1 MRLQCPKCS
10 FSTDHAI
17 AMRAHERRKTPCD
30 ASAESDE
37 DAPSPPMRLPTLY
50 SYTPTYNV
58 SAEMPWPDDA
68 GALAAPVDRAD
79 TIYLGGASRTLVFD
93 GSDSVDGLNGN
104 VRVTPDG
111 RLASVFDVI
120 AVFCDTRHPHKAWSN
135 LRAAHPEV
143 SNSVQNIQF
152 PGRGQKPTPTMD
164 RTGICMLVMVLPGR
178 RAAHMR
184 RRFADIVVA
193 YMDGAAG
200 RAPEPPAALPPINDP
215 RDGACERKAHV
226 RKMVL
231 ELLALSGLKPVPTA
245 RFEKETGVYMV
256 VVGAIVPE
264 NATPTVTNS
273 AVLVKYGE
281 TRRSVF
287 RRNEAHD
294 RKFAAVDHP
303 LFVAFE
309 VCAYFQ
315 PNLKSLE
322 IETQFGELLKVYGA
336 HCGDEYR
343 VAGEKSATKE
353 LFCLSHTFTL
363 SRAVD
368 LMDSVVE
375 PYECVASAE
384 LVESY
389 EADKIREHE
398 LRMRQEEVRLET
410 ERQRLEVERQRTEQL
425 RLQLEIMRLQMQQ
438 KS

>member
-68 GALAAPVDRAD
+68 GALAAPADRAD
-79 TIYLGGASRTLVFD
+79 TIYLDGASRTLVFD
-93 GSDSVDGLNGN
+93 GSDSVDGLSGS

-120 AVFCDTRHPHKAWSN
+120 AVFSSTKNPHKAWRDLCS
-135 LRAAHPEV
+135 AHPDILTSSKDV
-143 SNSVQNIQF
+143 RF
-152 PGRGQKPTPTMD
+152 PGKKQKATPAMD

-178 RAAHMR
+178 RAATMR

-193 YMDGAAG
+193 YMDGASG
-200 RAPEPPAALPPINDP
+200 RAPESPAALPPINDP
-215 RDGACERKAHV
+215 RGQESAQGAGAQDGAGAAGA
-226 RKMVL
+226 L
-231 ELLALSGLKPVPTA
+231 GLAPVPTA

-309 VCAYFQ
+309 VCAYFR

-343 VAGEKSATKE
+343 VAGERVLLKSSSASRIHSR
-353 LFCLSHTFTL
+353 SHAQSISWTALWNLTNASPPQNS
-363 SRAVD
+363 SRV
-368 LMDSVVE
+368 MRPTRSE
-375 PYECVASAE
+375 SMSSAC
-384 LVESY
+384 
-389 EADKIREHE
+389 AR
-398 LRMRQEEVRLET
+398 RRCA
-410 ERQRLEVERQRTEQL
+410 
-425 RLQLEIMRLQMQQ
+425 
-438 KS
+438 